1 MWEAKKRMSKRG
13 QLIVI
18 SAPSGCGKSTVVQKL
33 MERRPNLRFSIS
45 ATTRAPREGEVD
57 GKDYFFVS
65 HDEFRRMIDEDE
77 LLEHAVYVDNCYGT
91 PKKALDMQLDAGM
104 DVILDIEVQGA
115 MQIRE
120 LRPDALLVFLLPPS
134 FEELERRL
142 VSRGKDSA
150 EVIRHRLETARVECA
165 IADKYDYVIVNDDLD
180 RAVNEFAAILD
191 KNN

>member
-1 MWEAKKRMSKRG
+1 MSRG
-13 QLIVI
+13 QLII
-18 SAPSGCGKSTVVQKL
+18 LSGPSGVGKSSIVKKV
-33 MERRPNLRFSIS
+33 MEQHPKLRFSVS
-45 ATTRAPREGEVD
+45 ATTREIRPGEVD
-57 GKDYFFVS
+57 GVSYYFVTRERFMEMVQQN
-65 HDEFRRMIDEDE
+65 E
-77 LLEHAVYVDNCYGT
+77 LLEYAEYVGNCYGT
-91 PKKALDMQLDAGM
+91 PAKPIDEALDLGY
-104 DVILDIEVQGA
+104 DVLLDIEVQGA